1 MSTTIISPSA
11 RPLRSKSVSGSKSKH
26 HKGLNSLSKMIISI
40 NGVLVL
46 FWLFIAS
53 SGPGN
58 LNRMSTEQSRLTA
71 EINRLTY
78 ANQQL
83 KSDILTETSDV
94 VIERWAALHNLE
106 KETAPEASAALN
118 RNQASAASR

>member
-1 MSTTIISPSA
+1 M
-11 RPLRSKSVSGSKSKH
+11 KH
-26 HKGLNSLSKMIISI
+26 HKGLNPLSKLIISI

-58 LNRMSTEQSRLTA
+58 LNRMSTEQSQLIA

-94 VIERWAALHNLE
+94 VIERWAAVHNFE